1 MRMLKTLEIIVAN
14 LTFDEI
20 NYFLEDVKEELFEK
34 LYEILRE
41 AKIND
46 MDWQKHNND
55 PVFLTLKLLGRLG
68 QISRTYK
75 NKLEI
80 KTKKFTN
87 SELKFVLNIFE

>member
-41 AKIND
+41 AKVSDNIE
-46 MDWQKHNND
+46 WQKHNND

-68 QISRTYK
+68 ISRTYK

-80 KTKKFTN
+80 KTKN
-87 SELKFVLNIFE
+87 LLIQN